1 MLMTQKELEQILGLI
16 SAEVS
21 RQLDIREQQATDTK
35 KATKKVKE
43 IA

>member
-1 MLMTQKELEQILGLI
+1 MTQKELEQILGLI

-21 RQLDIREQQATDTK
+21 RQLDTREKQATDTK